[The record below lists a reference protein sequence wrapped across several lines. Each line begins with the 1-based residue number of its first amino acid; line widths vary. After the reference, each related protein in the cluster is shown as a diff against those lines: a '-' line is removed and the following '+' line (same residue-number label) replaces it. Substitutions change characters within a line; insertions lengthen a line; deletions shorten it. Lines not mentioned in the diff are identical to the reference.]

1 MYIGTFS
8 DKIEDK
14 SCHHLPD
21 VHTMDGVL
29 NLLSLATVNFLGNVL
44 DFRSYSAPNQG
55 EDEDASEEQK
65 KLLREYDHCDITGDE
80 RATMCYARGIA
91 IITFDWIHKYC
102 TITGPNNHTINDLPS
117 IYVCRLLKALLH
129 YKSSA
134 MEKQLAGAPHCD
146 TITLRKQIEN
156 AVQCDKHLSLLWDKE
171 KDDALED
178 SLIFQ
183 SDGYSVTWSAC
194 SA

>member
-1 MYIGTFS
+1 
-8 DKIEDK
+8 
-14 SCHHLPD
+14 
-21 VHTMDGVL
+21 
-29 NLLSLATVNFLGNVL
+29 
-44 DFRSYSAPNQG
+44 
-55 EDEDASEEQK
+55 
-65 KLLREYDHCDITGDE
+65 
-80 RATMCYARGIA
+80 MCYARGIA
-91 IITFDWIHKYC
+91 IITFDWIRKYC

-194 SA
+194 SAWVSFTFPWTTCWLSSDPDKEIHKMGTTSFDKKWRSGEEYRLLRRPLKRLKN